1 MWARSTKKCLLFKV
15 NSCDGPLVQLIIVVG
30 VFILIPDVIIVI
42 ILIFLFNLSME
53 IFQKKNQEGLP
64 ISIHTAFQVDPGSKK
79 RSIPNSK
86 GINFFCFRFPKTLM
100 LKSLSGGILRKYHFC
115 HFKKAHF

>member
-1 MWARSTKKCLLFKV
+1 MGKIDKKCLLFKV

-64 ISIHTAFQVDPGSKK
+64 ISIHTAIQVDPGSKK

-86 GINFFCFRFPKTLM
+86 GINFFLFPISENVDVEIIKRGNFEKISFLP
-100 LKSLSGGILRKYHFC
+100 F
-115 HFKKAHF
+115 

>member
-42 ILIFLFNLSME
+42 VFIFLFNLSME
-53 IFQKKNQEGLP
+53 IFQKTLIKKVFQLAYQYHPELP
-64 ISIHTAFQVDPGSKK
+64 PKILVVSRAFIHSFTKVW
-79 RSIPNSK
+79 
-86 GINFFCFRFPKTLM
+86 
-100 LKSLSGGILRKYHFC
+100 
-115 HFKKAHF
+115 